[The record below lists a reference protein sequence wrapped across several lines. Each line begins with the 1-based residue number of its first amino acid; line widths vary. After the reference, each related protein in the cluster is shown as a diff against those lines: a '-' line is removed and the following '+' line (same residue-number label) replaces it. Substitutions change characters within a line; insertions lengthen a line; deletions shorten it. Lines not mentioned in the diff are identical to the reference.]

1 MRDFGGIMVSRTF
14 FSGFGGRVVLASL
27 NELEKHSL
35 LLCFLEEF
43 V

>member
-1 MRDFGGIMVSRTF
+1 MRDIGGIVVSYTFF
-14 FSGFGGRVVLASL
+14 FSGFGGRVILASL

-35 LLCFLEEF
+35 LCFLEEF

>member
-1 MRDFGGIMVSRTF
+1 MRDIGSVGVSYTF
-14 FSGFGGRVVLASL
+14 SSGFGGRVILASL

-35 LLCFLEEF
+35 LCFLEEF